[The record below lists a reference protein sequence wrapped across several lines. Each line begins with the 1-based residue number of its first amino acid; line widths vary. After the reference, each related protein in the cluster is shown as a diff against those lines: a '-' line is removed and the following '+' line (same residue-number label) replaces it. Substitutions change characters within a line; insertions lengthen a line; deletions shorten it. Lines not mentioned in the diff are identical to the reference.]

1 MTDRQYSSPV
11 RDAAAAEKRSH
22 IIAAAAETLAR
33 GDVSGF
39 SLEAVA
45 KRAKVTRLTVYN
57 QFGSRR
63 GLLEA
68 VFDER
73 ARHGGLVRLVE
84 AMNQTDP
91 REALHRIIEIF
102 CDFWGSDR
110 SIGQLH
116 AAMSLDTEFARA
128 IEERNERRRGLLR
141 ALLKRIA
148 GDATPASRNDAAD
161 LMFVLTSYPTYASLR
176 RGRSKEAV
184 CRLITR
190 ACDDAL
196 RDL

>member
-1 MTDRQYSSPV
+1 MTHRQYLSPV
-11 RDAAAAEKRSH
+11 RDAAAAEKHSR
-22 IIAAAAETLAR
+22 IIAAAAETLAK

-45 KRAKVTRLTVYN
+45 RRAKVTRLTVYN

-73 ARHGGLVRLVE
+73 ASHGGLGRIPE
-84 AMNQTDP
+84 AMRHADP
-91 REALHRIIEIF
+91 REALHRIIDIF
-102 CDFWGSDR
+102 CDFWSSDA

-116 AAMSLDTEFARA
+116 AAMSFDAEFARA
-128 IEERNERRRGLLR
+128 VEERNERRRVLLR
-141 ALLKRIA
+141 ALIKRIA

-176 RGRSKEAV
+176 NGRSDGAV
-184 CRLITR
+184 RRLLTR

-196 RDL
+196 RNL